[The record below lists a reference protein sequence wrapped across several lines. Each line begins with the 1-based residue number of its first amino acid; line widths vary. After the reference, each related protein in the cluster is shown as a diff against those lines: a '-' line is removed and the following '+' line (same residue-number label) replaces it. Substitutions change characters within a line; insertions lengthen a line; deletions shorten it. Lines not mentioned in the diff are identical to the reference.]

1 MSEVEQKKKIIN
13 DILELSFSYYI
24 NFKHSEVEEGIS
36 PTDIGILFDF
46 NDERRAWLE
55 EQAILLDE
63 FNTED
68 IRNYYS
74 FERGI
79 TKTKRANHWQISNT
93 LSEMQPPSLL
103 VWWAAG
109 FHIKNLSADFEEW
122 AKMSSLKLHEA
133 VALSVGFEPCGLVI
147 DYNKE
152 YNVAPRVLNFITKR
166 QRIIESKFYPFGE
179 LTISQPSPEELCE
192 WALEIQL
199 DIPEE
204 FVRAVN
210 KIKKTNFKVKG
221 SSTKAKASKGLQNR
235 ERASMLKMI
244 IAMAVDGYGYK
255 IDSERSP
262 VPKDI
267 ADALDQM
274 GISLDLDTIRKYLK
288 EARDILPK
296 DYKQE

>member
-13 DILELSFSYYI
+13 DILELSFSDYI
-24 NFKHSEVEEGIS
+24 NFKHSEIEEGIS

-46 NDERRAWLE
+46 SDERRAWLI

-68 IRNYYS
+68 LRNYYS
-74 FERGI
+74 VERGT
-79 TKTKRANHWQISNT
+79 TKTKRANHWQIST
-93 LSEMQPPSLL
+93 MLSEMQPPSLL

-122 AKMSSLKLHEA
+122 AKMTSLKLHEA
-133 VALSVGFEPCGLVI
+133 VALSVGFEPCGLTI
-147 DYNKE
+147 DYSKK
-152 YNVAPRVLNFITKR
+152 YDVSLRILNFITKR
-166 QRIIESKFYPFGE
+166 QRIIESKFYPNGE
-179 LTISQPSPEELCE
+179 FTLNQPSPEKLCE

-199 DIPEE
+199 EIPGEL
-204 FVRAVN
+204 VRAVN
-210 KIKKTNFKVKG
+210 KIKKTNFKVKA
-221 SSTKAKASKGLQNR
+221 SPTRTEASKGLQSR

-255 IDSERSP
+255 IDSERSSI
-262 VPKDI
+262 PKEI

-296 DYKQE
+296 DFKQE